1 MVSAFAHARLL
12 YESADKH
19 NAVFVGR
26 DSQGKPR
33 HVHMRGTLTGSGFR
47 QTLAGSNKSYSFH
60 HTGIGK
66 RLLVFEAPIDL
77 LSYISLHPEGW
88 QENSYVALCGV
99 GISPIERFLDEMPQL
114 EEVTLCLDNDK
125 AGHDAA
131 RRIAKQLLDEWE
143 VKVSAHFPDY
153 KDWNEDLQA
162 GKGLVQEDEM
172 ADDIQMGGLAM

>member
-1 MVSAFAHARLL
+1 
-12 YESADKH
+12 
-19 NAVFVGR
+19 
-26 DSQGKPR
+26 
-33 HVHMRGTLTGSGFR
+33 
-47 QTLAGSNKSYSFH
+47 
-60 HTGIGK
+60 
-66 RLLVFEAPIDL
+66 
-77 LSYISLHPEGW
+77 
-88 QENSYVALCGV
+88 
-99 GISPIERFLDEMPQL
+99 MPQL

-143 VKVSAHFPDY
+143 VKDSAHFPDY